1 MRVVVAFILFSF
13 MAIAD
18 YEIPAA
24 AQPPLVRSLNNAQ
37 LAKVIESAPK
47 TAIISVPASY
57 LKLTAEQKALATN
70 DLAKAIEPLN
80 AIVADTRKNIPE
92 VADMTDMEIAFLY
105 LAQMVKSA
113 DVLLQ
118 YAPTNTLE
126 YLIGTGMRIDI
137 IKARAAE

>member
-1 MRVVVAFILFSF
+1 MRVVVAFILVSF

-80 AIVADTRKNIPE
+80 AIIADTRKNIPE

-137 IKARAAE
+137 IKARTAE